1 MISGPLSGITVV
13 SLEHAVAAPL
23 ATRHLADQGARVIKV
38 ERPAVG
44 SVGGGDFARR
54 YDDRAR
60 GMSSHFVWCNR
71 GKESVTLDAKAAPEV
86 LERLVAGADVVVQN
100 LAPGAAARM
109 GLSWDVLHARH
120 PGLTLCE
127 ISGYGIGGPYATRKA
142 YDLLIEA
149 EAGFLSLT
157 GTPEAPAKAGIAI
170 ADIAAAMYAYS
181 GVLAALIERG
191 RTGLGTHLDV
201 SMLEALAEW
210 TGHPMYY
217 ATDGASPPPRTGA
230 FHAAILPYGPFEA
243 ADGEVILLGVQNERE
258 WQSFCRV
265 VITREDMAVDERYLS
280 MSERTALRDEVEPI
294 IAAELKKLTGDEMR
308 ARLEEARIGYATLND
323 MAALWAH
330 PQLAARERWG
340 ETGTPV
346 GPLPALAPPGR
357 PLTDIG
363 DVPALGA
370 HTEAVLGEL
379 GFNAEEIAGYRV
391 AGAV

>member
-1 MISGPLSGITVV
+1 MRVGPLEGIMVV

-38 ERPAVG
+38 ERP
-44 SVGGGDFARR
+44 GGGDFARR

-60 GMSSHFVWCNR
+60 GLSSHFVWCNR

-86 LERLVAGADVVVQN
+86 LERLVARADVVVQN

-109 GLSWDVLHARH
+109 GLSWEELHPRH
-120 PGLTLCE
+120 PGLTLCD

-181 GVLAALIERG
+181 GVLAALIQRG
-191 RTGLGTHLDV
+191 RTGKGTHLDV

-217 ATDGASPPPRTGA
+217 ATEGAPPPPRTGA
-230 FHAAILPYGPFEA
+230 FHAAILPYGPFETS
-243 ADGEVILLGVQNERE
+243 DGEVILLGVQNERE

-265 VITREDMAVDERYLS
+265 VIAREDMAVDARYLS
-280 MSERTALRDEVEPI
+280 MAQRTALRAEVEPE
-294 IAAELKKLTGDEMR
+294 IAAKLKKLTGHDMR
-308 ARLEEARIGYATLND
+308 ARLEKARIGYATLND

-330 PQLAARERWG
+330 PQLDARGRWG
-340 ETGTPV
+340 TTGTSV

-357 PLTDIG
+357 PLTDLG

-370 HTEAVLGEL
+370 HTDAVLEDL
-379 GFNAEEIAGYRV
+379 GLMPDEIGRLRA
-391 AGAV
+391 AGAI